1 MQEIA
6 YNQQNYF
13 RMQSTLA
20 EYPILR
26 DRIIEAMLNQLVRD
40 QVFSLSEIQ
49 VLVTEKAIRSQTR
62 EGLNNPF
69 IQEGPA
75 GWEHRLSRIRAHLII
90 DQYANQYTFNKFI
103 ETVNNIVENRPVEK
117 EPDFFWHNVE
127 FASTESIFEQALQLE
142 RDSAAGN
149 ADTLAAL
156 SGAKTVLIRRC
167 LSEDPDFIEVAKKHL
182 KVQDIYEVNQ
192 KKIGQGPIG
201 GKAAGFVLARTI
213 LQNSADEEIRSTA
226 TTRDSYFIGADEFQ
240 TFLATNNLL
249 DIYDT
254 CFLPDQERWDRY
266 PFLHQRFQEG
276 ALPGNLTNPLRRII
290 GEIDGR
296 PFIVRSSSLL
306 EDSYRSTV
314 NSIYESVVVPNQGT
328 QEEGLVQLQDAI
340 REMYAQVFNPQ
351 AIQYREKKKL
361 VNTPERMGII
371 IQIIR
376 GHCVGNYFFPDL
388 SGFSVSQSSTRW
400 SPFGKPHEL
409 ESGYTRFVLGLGSH
423 ALYRHSSDFPMFVR
437 LAEPIIP
444 ETWKGRIFNHF
455 SQKLVAVINLKSN
468 RAELIDIADIP
479 TEKYPFSLFAA
490 QNQVGGKLQ
499 SVQRSSELDRAVL
512 TFHDLIY
519 KTNFVKILRSMMTS
533 LDEGFERPV
542 AIEYSVICDFD
553 KSSIPTFRIQI
564 DKCRPIVKP
573 AALSNAPCQP
583 TGEIR
588 KFIETE
594 FNVIDKLEKQIHYVV
609 VVEPRGNYNRDG
621 LQYWIRTLNRELADA
636 SFVFFSR
643 RRFGVADNGP
653 GIRVKF
659 ADVQNAAALIELSDP
674 KTGEVNDFPGGTQFY
689 SNMIEIGIAYIP
701 VFLGS
706 RNTLIDWSFF
716 ETQPNVVRQFID
728 LPNEYRGM
736 IRVLPAKGYQGYGSL
751 TLRSSLQDGKTT
763 LYLTR

>member
-90 DQYANQYTFNKFI
+90 DQYANQYTFSKFL
-103 ETVNNIVENRPVEK
+103 ETVNNIVENRPIEK

-167 LSEDPDFIEVAKKHL
+167 LSEDPDFIEVAKKYL

-213 LQNSADEEIRSTA
+213 LQNSPDEEIRSA
-226 TTRDSYFIGADEFQ
+226 TTTKDSYFIGTDEFQ

-249 DIYDT
+249 DIYDMR
-254 CFLPDQERWDRY
+254 FLPDQERWDRY
-266 PFLHQRFQEG
+266 PFLRQRFQEG
-276 ALPGNLTNPLRRII
+276 TLPGNLTNPLRRII

-306 EDSYRSTV
+306 EDSYRSAVT
-314 NSIYESVVVPNQGT
+314 SIYESVIVPNQGT
-328 QEEGLVQLQDAI
+328 QEEGLAQLQDAI

-376 GHCVGNYFFPDL
+376 GHRVGNYFFPDL
-388 SGFSVSQSSTRW
+388 SGFAVSKSSTRW
-400 SPFGKPHEL
+400 APFGKPNEL
-409 ESGYTRFVLGLGSH
+409 EAGYTRFVLGLGSH
-423 ALYRHSSDFPMFVR
+423 ALHRHSSDFPMFVR

-444 ETWKGRIFNHF
+444 ETRKGQTFNPVA
-455 SQKLVAVINLKSN
+455 QKLVAAINLKSN
-468 RAELIDIADIP
+468 RVELIDIADIP
-479 TEKYPFSLFAA
+479 TEKYPFALFAA
-490 QNQVGGKLQ
+490 QNQVEGKLQ
-499 SVQRSSELDRAVL
+499 SVQRSSELDRFVL
-512 TFHDLIY
+512 TFHDLIH
-519 KTNFVKILRSMMTS
+519 KTNFIKILRSMMTS

-553 KSSIPTFRIQI
+553 KSSAPTFRIQI
-564 DKCRPIVKP
+564 DKCRPIVRP
-573 AALSNAPCQP
+573 AVLLNASSLPN
-583 TGEIR
+583 GESR

-594 FNVIDKLEKQIHYVV
+594 FNVIDKLEKQIRYVV
-609 VVEPRGNYNRDG
+609 VVEPSGNYNRDG

>member
-1 MQEIA
+1 
-6 YNQQNYF
+6 
-13 RMQSTLA
+13 
-20 EYPILR
+20 
-26 DRIIEAMLNQLVRD
+26 
-40 QVFSLSEIQ
+40 
-49 VLVTEKAIRSQTR
+49 
-62 EGLNNPF
+62 
-69 IQEGPA
+69 
-75 GWEHRLSRIRAHLII
+75 
-90 DQYANQYTFNKFI
+90 
-103 ETVNNIVENRPVEK
+103 
-117 EPDFFWHNVE
+117 
-127 FASTESIFEQALQLE
+127 
-142 RDSAAGN
+142 
-149 ADTLAAL
+149 
-156 SGAKTVLIRRC
+156 
-167 LSEDPDFIEVAKKHL
+167 
-182 KVQDIYEVNQ
+182 
-192 KKIGQGPIG
+192 
-201 GKAAGFVLARTI
+201 
-213 LQNSADEEIRSTA
+213 
-226 TTRDSYFIGADEFQ
+226 
-240 TFLATNNLL
+240 
-249 DIYDT
+249 
-254 CFLPDQERWDRY
+254 
-266 PFLHQRFQEG
+266 
-276 ALPGNLTNPLRRII
+276 
-290 GEIDGR
+290 
-296 PFIVRSSSLL
+296 
-306 EDSYRSTV
+306 
-314 NSIYESVVVPNQGT
+314 
-328 QEEGLVQLQDAI
+328 
-340 REMYAQVFNPQ
+340 
-351 AIQYREKKKL
+351 
-361 VNTPERMGII
+361 
-371 IQIIR
+371 
-376 GHCVGNYFFPDL
+376 
-388 SGFSVSQSSTRW
+388 
-400 SPFGKPHEL
+400 
-409 ESGYTRFVLGLGSH
+409 
-423 ALYRHSSDFPMFVR
+423 MFVR

-444 ETWKGRIFNHF
+444 ETRKGRIFNHF

-468 RAELIDIADIP
+468 RVELIDIADIP

-573 AALSNAPCQP
+573 AALSNVPCQP

-594 FNVIDKLEKQIHYVV
+594 FNIIDKLEKQIHYVV